1 MFKKLYE
8 VLMMIF
14 TQFSETNYA
23 RLIAAASIII
33 PLVLSMYTYLDTA
46 IFDTKS
52 ALYNIANYSYEGFPF
67 GSYLLAYLGVAK
79 FDVCLTTIFGYVCTA
94 VVWSITTDLQPAFV
108 AGKKK

>member
-1 MFKKLYE
+1 
-8 VLMMIF
+8 MMIF

-23 RLIAAASIII
+23 RLIAAASVII

-94 VVWSITTDLQPAFV
+94 VVWSITTDLKPAFV

>member
-23 RLIAAASIII
+23 RLIAAASVII

>member
-23 RLIAAASIII
+23 RLIAAAAIII

-52 ALYNIANYSYEGFPF
+52 AFNTFFIYFKLSQICY
-67 GSYLLAYLGVAK
+67 
-79 FDVCLTTIFGYVCTA
+79 
-94 VVWSITTDLQPAFV
+94 
-108 AGKKK
+108 

>member
-23 RLIAAASIII
+23 RLIAAAAIII